1 MVSSDCDNA
10 ESIVQFGPST
20 RALMQY
26 PRSLYG
32 MAFHEAAHA
41 VAGILHGGTLTEA
54 RIIPGRVKAGVL
66 GGPRG
71 STTFTGLA
79 ATRHPEV
86 AFAGVWGQARGIAGR
101 RPGWHEIRAALDGTG
116 CHDKQ
121 VLTAAGGESAGD
133 AITPLLERCWP
144 SVAELAAKLHQTGKV
159 SHADVLAAL
168 RLSADP
174 DTRALETAAIKSGMA
189 PGSFTVSRP
198 S

>member
-1 MVSSDCDNA
+1 MRTTDRAN
-10 ESIVQFGPST
+10 SIALVQFGPST

-101 RPGWHEIRAALDGTG
+101 RPGWGEIRAALDGTG

-133 AITPLLERCWP
+133 AVVPLLERCWP
-144 SVAELAAKLHQTGKV
+144 SVAELAARLHKHGKV

-168 RLSADP
+168 SLSDDA
-174 DTRALETAAIKSGMA
+174 DTRAHEVALIRAGAA

-198 S
+198 G